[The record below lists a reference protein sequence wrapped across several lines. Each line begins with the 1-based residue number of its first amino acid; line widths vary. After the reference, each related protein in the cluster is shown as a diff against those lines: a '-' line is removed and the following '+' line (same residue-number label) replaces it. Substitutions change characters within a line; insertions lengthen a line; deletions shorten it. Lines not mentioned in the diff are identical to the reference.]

1 MKKYFLPLLLL
12 SAALCA
18 GCGEQGQ
25 KGDKGDKGGKGDIG
39 ETGAQGEQGIQ
50 GPTGPQGPAG
60 PQGEKGDDG
69 KDAGIVD
76 FTRIVNKVYYQY
88 DLSDDE
94 LTKKVIRTGFE
105 DIETSDY
112 AIPDLETFNYI
123 HEFEWFVPNLSFE
136 TEKFHWAWDSGFI
149 SIINSYE
156 PFDATFE
163 YGVEVYDYDY
173 VIIGGRYF
181 DEDFNEIIFS
191 ENIIL
196 YKDME
201 FGNKVY
207 YSEDYLKNQ
216 GIEFFDAEDVL
227 GGFIE

>member
-1 MKKYFLPLLLL
+1 MKKYILPFLLL

-18 GCGEQGQ
+18 GCSTQGP
-25 KGDKGDKGGKGDIG
+25 KGDKGDTG
-39 ETGAQGEQGIQ
+39 E
-50 GPTGPQGPAG
+50 TGPQGP
-60 PQGEKGDDG
+60 KGNDG
-69 KDAGIVD
+69 KDAGVVD
-76 FTRIVNKVYYQY
+76 FSKIIDKVYYQY
-88 DLSDDE
+88 DLEDDE

-105 DIETSDY
+105 DIELNDY

-149 SIINSYE
+149 SIIDPVD
-156 PFDATFE
+156 PFTATFE

-181 DEDFNEIIFS
+181 DADFNEIIFS

-216 GIEFFDAEDVL
+216 GIEFFDAEDVMEN
-227 GGFIE
+227 FIWDNTFVIVMEWI